1 VSAPN
6 LVEHLSYLA
15 CLAEIRGANDA
26 ADLRS
31 AVSRLNGLTPGEAA
45 RLEQRIRQPESPDIP
60 DYPAAA
66 IWRMRELAS
75 GGGEAALRAGRAGIP
90 ALLRWLLELG
100 AATPEQTA
108 ALARDLGVVTFPD
121 LQAALEDGRLHRLL
135 ETAAARVR
143 TVADALASE
152 VRPVTLGR
160 AVEILT
166 ALQTQIAQH
175 CPQLDDVVMAGGTRR
190 FEPLV
195 PQLVLVAKA
204 ADPGGAV
211 EALCA
216 MPDVDDVL
224 HRTPRRVLL
233 WVHHHEVD
241 VRIAAPDD
249 YGTVLFN
256 HTGSSTH
263 VSMVTARR
271 CPSRHAREEDVYA
284 HAALPFIPAELRNGT
299 GEIEAAAAGRLP
311 QLVQRLDIRGD
322 LHMHSTY
329 SDGQDTLE
337 AMVAASAA
345 LDYEYMAISDH
356 SQSAAASRTVTL
368 DGLARQR
375 DEVLRLREQYPGITI
390 LHGIE
395 VDILPDGRLD
405 FPDVVLEQLDFVLA
419 SLHDAARQDG
429 PTLTRRC
436 LRAIAHP
443 LVNVIT
449 HPANRLVGRRSG
461 YALDFDAVY
470 AAAADSGT
478 ALEIDGAPSHLDL
491 DGEHARGA
499 VAAGVTVTIDSDC
512 HRVGALDRQMRLG
525 VGTAR
530 RGWVEAR
537 NVLNCRP
544 ISEVLAFV
552 QAKRIM

>member
-1 VSAPN
+1 
-6 LVEHLSYLA
+6 
-15 CLAEIRGANDA
+15 
-26 ADLRS
+26 
-31 AVSRLNGLTPGEAA
+31 
-45 RLEQRIRQPESPDIP
+45 
-60 DYPAAA
+60 
-66 IWRMRELAS
+66 
-75 GGGEAALRAGRAGIP
+75 
-90 ALLRWLLELG
+90 
-100 AATPEQTA
+100 
-108 ALARDLGVVTFPD
+108 
-121 LQAALEDGRLHRLL
+121 
-135 ETAAARVR
+135 
-143 TVADALASE
+143 
-152 VRPVTLGR
+152 
-160 AVEILT
+160 
-166 ALQTQIAQH
+166 
-175 CPQLDDVVMAGGTRR
+175 
-190 FEPLV
+190 
-195 PQLVLVAKA
+195 
-204 ADPGGAV
+204 
-211 EALCA
+211 

-224 HRTPRRVLL
+224 HRTPRRILL
-233 WVHHHEVD
+233 WVHHHEID

-256 HTGSSTH
+256 HTGASTH
-263 VSMVTARR
+263 VAMVTARR
-271 CPSRHAREEDVYA
+271 RASSHAHEEDVYG

-345 LDYEYMAISDH
+345 LGYEYMAITDH

-368 DGLARQR
+368 DQLARQR

-395 VDILPDGRLD
+395 VDVLPDGRLD
-405 FPDVVLEQLDFVLA
+405 FPDVVLEQLDLVLA

-491 DGEHARGA
+491 DGEHARAA

-512 HRVGALDRQMRLG
+512 HRVQALDRQMRLG
-525 VGTAR
+525 IGTAR

-544 ISEVLAFV
+544 VGEVLAFV
-552 QAKRIM
+552 QAKRRR